1 MTQSRVY
8 LASPSITGDTMR
20 LTTRLMLET
29 TTSMLGPMLRRGA
42 AEVSGHGER
51 MKDTNS
57 DSQADGEEAADRAN

>member
-1 MTQSRVY
+1 
-8 LASPSITGDTMR
+8 
-20 LTTRLMLET
+20 
-29 TTSMLGPMLRRGA
+29 MLGPMLRRGA